1 MPLKSWSPLTPLRA
15 VAFVAAAVLTLAVTT
30 LAVLT
35 LAAPGARAASGILW
49 ITPHRGAD
57 TDPIN
62 LTSAPCPTGTH
73 NLIVRVFGPGFAPSG
88 QNVIGNS
95 PVSLYSP
102 APGADLSVPLTYTM
116 RDYATNAGIKAL
128 KGEYTFTLSCLTTA
142 FARASAMDFTGSIW
156 FTSNT
161 RYHDDGASPP
171 PQSASTAPAS
181 APSVTPGSPN
191 PAANGAAPTSG
202 TGGAGGGAAGG
213 ISGGSASRAAAGGS
227 AANRGPEIGAVAAAG
242 AAGLLGAAWWA
253 RRRRLATFSDIPDQ
267 PDSGQQRETVDG
279 QE

>member
-1 MPLKSWSPLTPLRA
+1 VRA

-49 ITPHRGAD
+49 FAPHQGAD

-62 LTSAPCPTGTH
+62 LTSGPCPAGTR

-128 KGEYTFTLSCLTTA
+128 KGRYTFTLSCLTTA

-171 PQSASTAPAS
+171 PQSRSTAPAS
-181 APSVTPGSPN
+181 AHSVTPGSPN
-191 PAANGAAPTSG
+191 PAAGGAAPTSG
-202 TGGAGGGAAGG
+202 TGGGAGGGGAGG
-213 ISGGSASRAAAGGS
+213 ISGGSASRAAASGS

-242 AAGLLGAAWWA
+242 AAGLLGAAWWV

-267 PDSGQQRETVDG
+267 PDQVNQIETIDG